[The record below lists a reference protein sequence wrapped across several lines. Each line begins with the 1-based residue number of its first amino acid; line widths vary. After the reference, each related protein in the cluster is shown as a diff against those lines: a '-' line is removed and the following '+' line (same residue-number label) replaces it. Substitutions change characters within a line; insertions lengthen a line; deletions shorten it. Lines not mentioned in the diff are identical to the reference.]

1 MKQHRGIIAMWKT
14 KITIFVLAMAFAVGV
29 YAVNEDSQRYWQNVG
44 PSWDKL
50 LNPDKYTKQ

>member
-1 MKQHRGIIAMWKT
+1 MWKT
-14 KITIFVLAMAFAVGV
+14 KITIFVLAMAFAVSV